1 MGFLTST
8 VLKVRGLTFISTQRN
23 KKAQLLPY
31 SYFWPS
37 QISFL
42 IITWA
47 IAIIA
52 IIFTIY
58 YYGYLEAHK
67 NVSFLNA

>member
-1 MGFLTST
+1 MGFLTSA
-8 VLKVRGLTFISTQRN
+8 VLKVGGFTFMSTPRD

-31 SYFWPS
+31 SYFWPK

-47 IAIIA
+47 ISIIA